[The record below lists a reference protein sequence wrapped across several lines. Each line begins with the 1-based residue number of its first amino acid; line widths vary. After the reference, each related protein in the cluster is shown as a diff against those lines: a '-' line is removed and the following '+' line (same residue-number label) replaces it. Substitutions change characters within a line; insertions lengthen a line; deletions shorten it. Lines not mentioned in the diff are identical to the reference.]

1 MEGHLA
7 PAVGVAGN
15 VASGENSTG
24 CPPRRDNH
32 FPHECSKERKEVMR
46 ASLLRETGPPA
57 EHVLQTQPS
66 GGQEGA
72 GEQRFLVQE
81 MAEGL

>member
-1 MEGHLA
+1 MEEHLA
-7 PAVGVAGN
+7 PAVGVSEN

-24 CPPRRDNH
+24 CPPRRDDP
-32 FPHECSKERKEVMR
+32 FPHERSKERKEVMR
-46 ASLLRETGPPA
+46 ASFLRETGPPA

-66 GGQEGA
+66 GGREGA